1 MAEKR
6 AAPKRF
12 CGRRGGILNNHGNL
26 KGRLAD
32 FAKLAATV
40 GGATI
45 VGKLFVKS
53 GFPDTNIVVIY
64 IFAVLLTARFTRGYL
79 YGIMSS
85 VISLLCFNYF
95 FTAPY
100 HTLAVNDPSY
110 MITFCVMLIT
120 ALITGAITAKEKMM
134 TEEATQKG
142 MESRTLY
149 MLSGKLSDAAD
160 IESVIKA
167 AAESLSALLKVN
179 VGCAYVGNRAKPV
192 YIQQVGDEQIHRNI
206 DNAEELRIK
215 LSDLRTEYMTDGENR
230 IFPVNGQNGLL
241 GVVTIDKKISSDELS
256 LNKKLIHSMIDNIS
270 LALERIEIT
279 VERARDRQRMERE
292 RERANLLRAISHDL
306 RTPLSGIMGSAEM
319 LMDMTDKDDSR
330 QKILKGI
337 YRDADWLKSLVEN
350 ILSLTRL
357 QDGKILLHKENEAL
371 EEVIASAVAHIEKVY
386 PDREIQV
393 EIPDEFKTVPMD
405 ARLIEQVIA
414 NLLDNAV
421 KHTLPSG
428 KITVSVEY
436 LANAVQVSVKD
447 EGEGIAEEDIDN
459 LFRIFYTSK
468 TRPADVKKGIGLG
481 LTICQTV
488 VNAHGGTIIGRNRK
502 DRKGAE
508 FVFTLPM

>member
-1 MAEKR
+1 
-6 AAPKRF
+6 
-12 CGRRGGILNNHGNL
+12 
-26 KGRLAD
+26 
-32 FAKLAATV
+32 
-40 GGATI
+40 
-45 VGKLFVKS
+45 
-53 GFPDTNIVVIY
+53 
-64 IFAVLLTARFTRGYL
+64 
-79 YGIMSS
+79 
-85 VISLLCFNYF
+85 
-95 FTAPY
+95 
-100 HTLAVNDPSY
+100 
-110 MITFCVMLIT
+110 MLIT

-134 TEEATQKG
+134 TEEATRKG

-167 AAESLSALLKVN
+167 AAESLSSLLKVN

-206 DNAEELRIK
+206 DNAEDLRIK
-215 LSDLRTEYMTDGENR
+215 LSNLRTEYMTDGENR

-279 VERARDRQRMERE
+279 IERARDRQRMERE

-306 RTPLSGIMGSAEM
+306 RTPLSGIMG
-319 LMDMTDKDDSR
+319 DCR

-436 LANAVQVSVKD
+436 LSNAVQVSVKD